1 MKIVVVGLGYVGL
14 SNAVLLSQKNFV
26 TAVDI
31 SDRKVKMVNNRIS
44 PIEDTEISLFF
55 KDKKINLIATTD
67 AVGAYKDAIFIIIAT
82 PTDYDPE
89 NNSFD
94 TKSVEAVIDEII
106 SVNKNATIVIKSTV
120 PVGFVDKIR
129 KEKSIENIFFSPE
142 FLREGKA
149 LYDNLH
155 PSRII
160 VGDTSSQAVQF
171 ANLLLEGAISKN
183 VKILLTNASEAE
195 SIKLFANSYLA
206 MRVSYFNELDS
217 YAMSRGLD
225 TRKIIDGVCLDP
237 RIGFKYN
244 NPSFGYGG
252 YCLPKDS
259 KQLLANFLDV
269 PQNIISA
276 IVDANRTRK
285 DYLAEKIISYNPK
298 TVGIYR
304 LIMKSGSDNFR
315 HSSIQGI
322 MKRIKSK
329 GIKVIVYEP
338 SMDISLFFGS
348 KVISDL
354 VNFKNQSDIILAN
367 RYNDDLSDV
376 SEKVFS
382 RDLFGVN

>member
-67 AVGAYKDAIFIIIAT
+67 TNEAYKDAIFIIIAT

-94 TKSVEAVIDEII
+94 TKSVETIIDEII

-304 LIMKSGSDNFR
+304 LIMKSESDNFK

>member
-44 PIEDTEISLFF
+44 PIQDTEISLFF

-94 TKSVEAVIDEII
+94 TKSVETIIDEII

>member
-31 SDRKVKMVNNRIS
+31 SDCKVKMVNNRIS
-44 PIEDTEISLFF
+44 PIQDTEISLFF

-120 PVGFVDKIR
+120 PVGFVDKMR

-160 VGDTSSQAVQF
+160 VGDTSNQAVQF
-171 ANLLLEGAISKN
+171 SNLLLEGAISKN
-183 VKILLTNASEAE
+183 VKVILTNASEAE

-259 KQLLANFLDV
+259 KQLLSNFLDV

-322 MKRIKSK
+322 MKRIKAK

-338 SMDISLFFGS
+338 SLDLSLFFGS
-348 KVISDL
+348 KVITDL

-367 RYNDDLSDV
+367 RYSEDLNDV
-376 SEKVFS
+376 SDKVFS

>member
-31 SDRKVKMVNNRIS
+31 SDCKVKMVNNRIS
-44 PIEDTEISLFF
+44 PIQDTEISLFF

-120 PVGFVDKIR
+120 PVGFVDRMR

-160 VGDTSSQAVQF
+160 VGDTSNQAVQF
-171 ANLLLEGAISKN
+171 SNLLLEGAISKN
-183 VKILLTNASEAE
+183 VKVILTNASEAE

-259 KQLLANFLDV
+259 KQLLSNFLDV

-322 MKRIKSK
+322 MKRIKAK

-338 SMDISLFFGS
+338 SLDLSLFFGS
-348 KVISDL
+348 KVITDL

-367 RYNDDLSDV
+367 RYSEDLNDV
-376 SEKVFS
+376 SDKVFS

>member
-67 AVGAYKDAIFIIIAT
+67 TNEAYKDAIFIIIAT

-94 TKSVEAVIDEII
+94 TKSVETIIDEII

>member
-31 SDRKVKMVNNRIS
+31 SDCKVKMVNNRIS
-44 PIEDTEISLFF
+44 PIQDTEISLFF

-94 TKSVEAVIDEII
+94 TKSVETIIDEII

-120 PVGFVDKIR
+120 PVGFVDKMR

-160 VGDTSSQAVQF
+160 VGDTSNQAVQF
-171 ANLLLEGAISKN
+171 SNLLLEGAISKN
-183 VKILLTNASEAE
+183 VKVILTNASEAE